1 MNEGIMM
8 GSMQVRFLDNGKF
21 VGCFYCENYSEMLKF
36 LYYCKKYD
44 IALCANDFMKISE
57 LTRNDIEGMECSVK
71 DFWYE
76 FGDSD
81 LYQTICVEIGV
92 GENV

>member
-1 MNEGIMM
+1 MDKPTMDC
-8 GSMQVRFLDNGKF
+8 MQVRFLDNGKY
-21 VGCFYCENYSEMLKF
+21 VGCFYCTNYGEMLRF
-36 LYYCKKYD
+36 LHHCKKYD
-44 IALCANDFMKISE
+44 VPLLANECMKISNNAK
-57 LTRNDIEGMECSVK
+57 NDIEGMECSVK